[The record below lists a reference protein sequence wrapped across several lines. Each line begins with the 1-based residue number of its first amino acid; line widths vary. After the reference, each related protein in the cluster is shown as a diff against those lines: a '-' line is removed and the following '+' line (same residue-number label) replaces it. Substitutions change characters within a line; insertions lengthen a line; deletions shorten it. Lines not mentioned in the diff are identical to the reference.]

1 MRIPAMTT
9 TFALTL
15 ALAACGGGEQDGGNQ
30 ISTDVNV
37 SEDAAANAAL
47 GANAA
52 TDNEAAV
59 ALPTDANG
67 FATAVAASD
76 LYEIESSTL
85 AAQKGTS
92 QEVKEAANHIKT
104 DHQNSAAQL
113 RTAAQ
118 QAGVTVAPALDAK
131 KQQML
136 TELRGASGA
145 EFDRLFLQQ
154 QRTAHQEA
162 LNLLQSY
169 AKGGDNP
176 ALKGFASK
184 ATTIIQ
190 GHIEH
195 LNSIKAQ

>member
-1 MRIPAMTT
+1 MRIPAITT

-15 ALAACGGGEQDGGNQ
+15 LLAACGGGEQSDANQ
-30 ISTDVNV
+30 VSTDVNV

-47 GANAA
+47 GANDM

-67 FATAVAASD
+67 FATAVAATD
-76 LYEIESSTL
+76 LYEVQSATL
-85 AAQKGTS
+85 AAEKGTS
-92 QEVKEAANHIKT
+92 AEVKEAAAHIKT
-104 DHQNSAAQL
+104 DHQNSTAQL
-113 RTAAQ
+113 KTAAQ
-118 QAGVTVAPALDAK
+118 QAGVTVTPALDAK

-145 EFDRLFLQQ
+145 EFDRLFLEQ

-162 LNLLQSY
+162 LSLLQSY

-176 ALKGFASK
+176 ALKGFATK
-184 ATTIIQ
+184 ATGIVQ